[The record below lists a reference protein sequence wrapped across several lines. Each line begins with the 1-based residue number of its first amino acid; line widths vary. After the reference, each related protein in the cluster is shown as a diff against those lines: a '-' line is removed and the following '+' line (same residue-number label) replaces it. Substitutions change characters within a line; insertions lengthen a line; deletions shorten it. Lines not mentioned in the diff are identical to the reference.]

1 MLSPVPTAKGKLGH
15 TKECADGE
23 KRGSREPCHW
33 TSPLSS
39 GRMNCGPWT
48 LQLKLCL
55 APLSLYPFS
64 ILFVPLASFFTAV
77 NWPGF
82 TDFCEDWPSLPSWR
96 SGSPSIMYTE
106 ASAGGCLNSL
116 VREEPFCWHV
126 KLHFHPNFTRLMI
139 GFCRRNTWEVLQ
151 GKGGSGDLKSVR
163 IMCLLV
169 QINLTWDLPL
179 FEKLQTEKTQQIVTP
194 QWGVYCQMDAPH
206 QALQETNVSKREK

>member
-1 MLSPVPTAKGKLGH
+1 MPTAKGKLGH
-15 TKECADGE
+15 TKECTDGE

-39 GRMNCGPWT
+39 GHMNCGPWT

-55 APLSLYPFS
+55 APLSLYPLS
-64 ILFVPLASFFTAV
+64 ILFIPLASSFTAV

-106 ASAGGCLNSL
+106 ASAGGYLSSFL
-116 VREEPFCWHV
+116 TEKPFCWHV

-139 GFCRRNTWEVLQ
+139 GFCRRNTREVLW
-151 GKGGSGDLKSVR
+151 GKGESGALTSAW
-163 IMCLLV
+163 ITLILV
-169 QINLTWDLPL
+169 QINLTWDLL
-179 FEKLQTEKTQQIVTP
+179 YLRNFRQKKTQQTVIP
-194 QWGVYCQMDAPH
+194 QWGVYCQMDALH